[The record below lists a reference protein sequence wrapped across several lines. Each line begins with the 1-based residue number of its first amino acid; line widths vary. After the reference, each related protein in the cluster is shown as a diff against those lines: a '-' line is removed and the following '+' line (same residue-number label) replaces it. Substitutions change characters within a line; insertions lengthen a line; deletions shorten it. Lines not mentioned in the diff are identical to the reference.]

1 MGSLASGMALLP
13 LAVGGARRG
22 EDEVLEAR
30 VDGAPLRRQADLARD
45 TLRWRVLRP
54 DGGDHARL
62 AERLEGV
69 VPAGGRRLRRE
80 APAPERAVDQVAE
93 RRLLDA
99 VDLQRQEAGLP
110 HRPAGGLLDGQPVT
124 VPVAGVALLLPA

>member
-13 LAVGGARRG
+13 LAMGGARRG
-22 EDEVLEAR
+22 KDEVLEAR
-30 VDGAPLRRQADLARD
+30 VGGAPLRPQAEFARD
-45 TLRWRVLRP
+45 ALRRRVLRP

-62 AERLEGV
+62 AARLEGV
-69 VPAGGRRLRRE
+69 VPAGGRGLRRE

-99 VDLQRQEAGLP
+99 VDLQ
-110 HRPAGGLLDGQPVT
+110 
-124 VPVAGVALLLPA
+124 